1 MGYEF
6 GQEIMDEEARYVR
19 ELLSNA
25 INHMERSISNLQDAC
40 ALGGDLT
47 ANDSFRLSGQIL
59 HMKNAIAITREILES
74 ITPEDPQ
81 PVPSL
86 DEDGEL

>member
-19 ELLSNA
+19 HLLYYA
-25 INHMERSISNLQDAC
+25 ISHMESTISNLMDAC

-47 ANDSFRLSGQIL
+47 GNDSFRLSGQIL

-74 ITPEDPQ
+74 ITPENPQ

>member
-1 MGYEF
+1 MGYDF
-6 GQEIMDEEARYVR
+6 GQEVMDEEARYVR
-19 ELLSNA
+19 ELLHNA
-25 INHMERSISNLQDAC
+25 IHYTERAISNLQDAC

-47 ANDSFRLSGQIL
+47 GNDSFRLSGQIL

>member
-19 ELLSNA
+19 QLLHYA
-25 INHMERSISNLQDAC
+25 ISHMESAISNLKDAC
-40 ALGGDLT
+40 ALGGDLK
-47 ANDSFRLSGQIL
+47 ANDTFRLSGQIL
-59 HMKNAIAITREILES
+59 HMKNAIAITKEILES
-74 ITPEDPQ
+74 VTPEDPK